1 MSVVTISRGTF
12 SGGKMLAECL
22 GRTLGFR
29 CIDRDMIVEKA
40 AGQRVSQQELRAAL
54 EEPPGILGRL
64 SHKRYIYLAL
74 IQATLTEEVRNGRAV
89 YHGLAGHLLLRGAP
103 GMLRLRIIAP
113 MEFRIRMA
121 GERMNLTR
129 SQALAHIEKMDQHR
143 RKWTQ
148 FLYGVNWEDASLY
161 DLVINL
167 EHTQIEEVCEVVAA
181 AIEQPSFQFTPECQA
196 AWSDLALASRLRAAL
211 ALNPFTANLEVQVE
225 SRGCCVTITG
235 EMFEQTDQVRRVA
248 GTIPGISGL
257 TVEDTAP
264 PAETWPWNVL
274 STR

>member
-1 MSVVTISRGTF
+1 
-12 SGGKMLAECL
+12 MLAECI

-74 IQATLTEEVRNGRAV
+74 IQAALTEEVRNGQAV

-113 MEFRIRMA
+113 MEFRVHMA
-121 GERMNLTR
+121 GERMNLSRT
-129 SQALAHIEKMDQHR
+129 QALAHIEKMDQHR

-167 EHTQIEEVCEVVAA
+167 EHTQIEEVCEVVGA

-211 ALNPFTANLEVQVE
+211 AMNPFTANLEVQVE
-225 SRGCCVTITG
+225 SRGGCVTITG